1 MNGVAVTICGV
12 PKKPMPYAKL
22 GAYVRSAR
30 EAKRMTAT
38 EVATKAGMR
47 NAQMTAV
54 ESGANVEVQF
64 YERIAIAL
72 GYRGALEMFTS
83 GGDALTVKLLR
94 LWRALPDDEA
104 RKDALRSIREQILA
118 DAERDAT

>member
-1 MNGVAVTICGV
+1 
-12 PKKPMPYAKL
+12 
-22 GAYVRSAR
+22 
-30 EAKRMTAT
+30 MTAT
-38 EVATKAGMR
+38 DVAIKAGMR
-47 NAQMTAV
+47 NAQMSAV

-83 GGDALTVKLLR
+83 GGDPSTRKLLR
-94 LWRALPDDEA
+94 LWRALPDEAA
-104 RKDALRSIREQILA
+104 RKDVLKLMRELIVA